1 MPLGQT
7 SLHVAASWGLYSTAE
22 WLIIELSENVHSQRS
37 IDNATPL
44 HLALR
49 SGNDGIARML
59 IEYGTDPTAQSN
71 DGVTPLH
78 LASGSGNVDIA
89 RMLIERGADP
99 TAQSNDGTTQLHP
112 ASLS

>member
-59 IEYGTDPTAQSN
+59 IEYGTDPTAQSK
-71 DGVTPLH
+71 DGETPLH
-78 LASGSGNVDIA
+78 RASEWEQMGVA
-89 RMLIERGADP
+89 RVLIEDVGGRR
-99 TAQSNDGTTQLHP
+99 AQSNEGKTPLHR
-112 ASLS
+112 ASE

>member
-71 DGVTPLH
+71 DGGTPLH
-78 LASGSGNVDIA
+78 LAAGAGNVDIA
-89 RMLIERGADP
+89 RMLIERDADP
-99 TAQSNDGTTQLHP
+99 TAQSNDGRTTEHL
-112 ASLS
+112 AGE